1 MSFAQLD
8 KELGLWYINNM
19 YIRILDYLIK
29 GLNNLREKARTPTLK
44 GMTVKEWA
52 TKNKKS
58 YK

>member
-1 MSFAQLD
+1 
-8 KELGLWYINNM
+8 M

-29 GLNNLREKARTPTLK
+29 GLNSLRDKARTPASK

-52 TKNKKS
+52 SKNKKS

>member
-1 MSFAQLD
+1 
-8 KELGLWYINNM
+8 M

-29 GLNNLREKARTPTLK
+29 GLNNLRKKARTPTLK